1 MALTGTL
8 RKTFILILV
17 CGLIAAWIG
26 SSVLMGIS
34 ASEHRGYWFGVAV
47 GYLTCFGSLYALW
60 MILLWTGRRTH
71 PPLPLCR
78 TGMCAPKDYRWEP
91 DPRVPGDFLARC
103 RCGGTYK
110 RLNLS
115 WGHERFVEVDA
126 EGRILPYMAHG
137 PWKSWKP
144 E

>member
-1 MALTGTL
+1 MALTGKL
-8 RKTFILILV
+8 RKTLILILV
-17 CGLIAAWIG
+17 FGLIAAWLG
-26 SSVLMGIS
+26 VSVLMGIS
-34 ASEHRGYWFGVAV
+34 ASDRGDWYGISV

-60 MILLWTGRRTH
+60 MILTWTRRWTY
-71 PPLPLCR
+71 PPLPHCR
-78 TGMCAPKDYRWEP
+78 QGRCAQGDYRWEP
-91 DPRVPGDFLARC
+91 DPRDPGDVLVRC

-110 RLNLS
+110 RLNLH